1 MKKFLVLVGIIVALV
16 ALVLVG
22 LKYYTKS
29 FSPQDKTI
37 YTNKTIELSVDYS
50 RPFKKGRVIF
60 GGLVPYDKVWRTGA
74 NEPTVF
80 TSNIN
85 LKIGDKTLPKG
96 TYSLFTIPGKEKWE
110 VIFNKEIPE
119 WGVEFTSSEAARNES
134 SDELIIEVSAI
145 STKDIFEQF
154 TIAFEEMHE
163 EIDLV
168 MMWDQTLIVVPM
180 IPIN

>member
-1 MKKFLVLVGIIVALV
+1 
-16 ALVLVG
+16 
-22 LKYYTKS
+22 
-29 FSPQDKTI
+29 
-37 YTNKTIELSVDYS
+37 
-50 RPFKKGRVIF
+50 
-60 GGLVPYDKVWRTGA
+60 
-74 NEPTVF
+74 VF